1 MSYIKNYS
9 TRDFVYFFS
18 KVSIELYKKQLNE
31 PEAELRCSITFPLN
45 AILHGFIHR
54 QVQVMLSA
62 WDIQDMAYVSIVS
75 ANDYRKEIM
84 TREKAGTV
92 VNLYR
97 GYENEHSNSEY
108 IKDAKLPDGS
118 CGIYNFILPVDY
130 RLTELHIV
138 DPFDNNKN
146 LKKKKHFKY
155 DVFYDCESHI
165 QVVQMQ
171 LRSARGN
178 FSFILTGEACIDD
191 GKNKF
196 IDCKEQNIY
205 LDEDIREFF
214 FDDGIK
220 KSFWKN
226 LKESILLEPNFNG
239 IGIDLKKL
247 FQK

>member
-1 MSYIKNYS
+1 MISEFRWVKIKRKS
-9 TRDFVYFFS
+9 G
-18 KVSIELYKKQLNE
+18 SILLDNQ
-31 PEAELRCSITFPLN
+31 
-45 AILHGFIHR
+45 H
-54 QVQVMLSA
+54 
-62 WDIQDMAYVSIVS
+62 
-75 ANDYRKEIM
+75 
-84 TREKAGTV
+84 
-92 VNLYR
+92 
-97 GYENEHSNSEY
+97 
-108 IKDAKLPDGS
+108 
-118 CGIYNFILPVDY
+118 

-138 DPFDNNKN
+138 DPFDDNKN

>member
-1 MSYIKNYS
+1 MNKKFKKGKKTAVTSK
-9 TRDFVYFFS
+9 VYF
-18 KVSIELYKKQLNE
+18 K
-31 PEAELRCSITFPLN
+31 P
-45 AILHGFIHR
+45 
-54 QVQVMLSA
+54 
-62 WDIQDMAYVSIVS
+62 
-75 ANDYRKEIM
+75 
-84 TREKAGTV
+84 
-92 VNLYR
+92 
-97 GYENEHSNSEY
+97 
-108 IKDAKLPDGS
+108 
-118 CGIYNFILPVDY
+118 
-130 RLTELHIV
+130 
-138 DPFDNNKN
+138 KN

>member
-1 MSYIKNYS
+1 M
-9 TRDFVYFFS
+9 
-18 KVSIELYKKQLNE
+18 
-31 PEAELRCSITFPLN
+31 
-45 AILHGFIHR
+45 FIPVESSR
-54 QVQVMLSA
+54 
-62 WDIQDMAYVSIVS
+62 Y
-75 ANDYRKEIM
+75 
-84 TREKAGTV
+84 
-92 VNLYR
+92 
-97 GYENEHSNSEY
+97 
-108 IKDAKLPDGS
+108 GS

-191 GKNKF
+191 GKSKF

-239 IGIDLKKL
+239 FGIDLKKL

>member
-1 MSYIKNYS
+1 MGLLRVYNSDKCQLLS
-9 TRDFVYFFS
+9 TTC
-18 KVSIELYKKQLNE
+18 N
-31 PEAELRCSITFPLN
+31 
-45 AILHGFIHR
+45 
-54 QVQVMLSA
+54 
-62 WDIQDMAYVSIVS
+62 
-75 ANDYRKEIM
+75 
-84 TREKAGTV
+84 
-92 VNLYR
+92 
-97 GYENEHSNSEY
+97 
-108 IKDAKLPDGS
+108 IKDFTDSYGKIFFCFEHMFIPVESSGYGS

-191 GKNKF
+191 GKSKF

>member
-1 MSYIKNYS
+1 MNLSILLTDFIDTKGMLKTYRFIPINQYNRIVVDRLSDICTDVKENTDKDVGLLRVYNSDKCQLLS
-9 TRDFVYFFS
+9 TTC
-18 KVSIELYKKQLNE
+18 K
-31 PEAELRCSITFPLN
+31 
-45 AILHGFIHR
+45 
-54 QVQVMLSA
+54 
-62 WDIQDMAYVSIVS
+62 
-75 ANDYRKEIM
+75 
-84 TREKAGTV
+84 
-92 VNLYR
+92 
-97 GYENEHSNSEY
+97 
-108 IKDAKLPDGS
+108 IKDFTDSYGKIFFCFEHMFIPVESSRYGS

-196 IDCKEQNIY
+196 IDCKEQNICC
-205 LDEDIREFF
+205 R
-214 FDDGIK
+214 
-220 KSFWKN
+220 KN
-226 LKESILLEPNFNG
+226 E
-239 IGIDLKKL
+239 
-247 FQK
+247 

>member
-1 MSYIKNYS
+1 MSETN
-9 TRDFVYFFS
+9 
-18 KVSIELYKKQLNE
+18 KKEAGVQEETEKDLPE
-31 PEAELRCSITFPLN
+31 TEPVTEPVEESPEAT
-45 AILHGFIHR
+45 
-54 QVQVMLSA
+54 
-62 WDIQDMAYVSIVS
+62 
-75 ANDYRKEIM
+75 
-84 TREKAGTV
+84 AGTETTE
-92 VNLYR
+92 L
-97 GYENEHSNSEY
+97 STTCK
-108 IKDAKLPDGS
+108 IKDFTDSYGKIFFCFEHMFIPVESSRYGS